1 MLVEETVA
9 RLVAT
14 SPFFAGMLYVT
25 VLLLNRIPALGE
37 TIAAALLEHGRTIQL
52 AHTQT
57 DEAMGRLADKVSSL
71 ELTIRSEGRR

>member
-1 MLVEETVA
+1 MEETVA

-37 TIAAALLEHGRTIQL
+37 TIAAALVEHGRTIQL
-52 AHTQT
+52 AHAQT
-57 DEAMGRLADKVSSL
+57 DEAMDELARKVSSL
-71 ELTIRSEGRR
+71 EMTIIMEGRR

>member
-1 MLVEETVA
+1 MEETVA

-37 TIAAALLEHGRTIQL
+37 TIAAALVEHGRTIQA
-52 AHTQT
+52 AHTKT
-57 DEAMGRLADKVSSL
+57 DEAMDELARKVSSL
-71 ELTIRSEGRR
+71 EMTIIMEGKR